1 MTRVGHTPVRRCVVC
16 RRRRSKGELIRLVY
30 TEGRGVVVDVGQRM
44 PGRGAYLCGDDR
56 CLRRGLETKVIS
68 SAFRKRVVI
77 DGNVRK
83 SIESIS
89 RSAWERSGQIG

>member
-1 MTRVGHTPVRRCVVC
+1 MTKLGHIPARRCVVC
-16 RRRRSKGELIRLVY
+16 RRRRSKDELIRLVY

-56 CLRRGLETKVIS
+56 CLRRSLDTKVMS
-68 SAFRKRVVI
+68 SAFGKRVVI
-77 DGNVRK
+77 DENVRK

-89 RSAWERSGQIG
+89 RRGWERSKRIR

>member
-1 MTRVGHTPVRRCVVC
+1 MTKVGHTPVRRCVVC
-16 RRRRSKGELIRLVY
+16 RGRWSKDELVRLAY

-44 PGRGAYLCGDDR
+44 PGRGVYLCGDDR
-56 CLRRGLETKVIS
+56 CLRRGLDTKVMS

-89 RSAWERSGQIG
+89 RRGWGRSKQIR

>member
-1 MTRVGHTPVRRCVVC
+1 MTKVGHTPLRRCLVC
-16 RRRRSKGELIRLVY
+16 RKRRRKGELIRLVY
-30 TEGRGVVVDVGQRM
+30 TEGKGVIVDTGQRM

-56 CLRRGLETKVIS
+56 CLRRGLTVKVMS
-68 SAFRKRVVI
+68 NAFKKRVVI

-89 RSAWERSGQIG
+89 QGGLERSGQIR